1 MVSLQTEKKKNRCL
15 MLEKKAKNPII
26 FGITGKGMEGV
37 PRFLR
42 AEALEKKKAGCK
54 RREESYRERSIFK
67 ESHGRQSWMTALS
80 PSISN

>member
-1 MVSLQTEKKKNRCL
+1 MEKQMVSLQTEKKKNRCL

-42 AEALEKKKAGCK
+42 AEALEKKKLGARG
-54 RREESYRERSIFK
+54 ERNPIERDQFSRK
-67 ESHGRQSWMTALS
+67 AMADSHG
-80 PSISN
+80 